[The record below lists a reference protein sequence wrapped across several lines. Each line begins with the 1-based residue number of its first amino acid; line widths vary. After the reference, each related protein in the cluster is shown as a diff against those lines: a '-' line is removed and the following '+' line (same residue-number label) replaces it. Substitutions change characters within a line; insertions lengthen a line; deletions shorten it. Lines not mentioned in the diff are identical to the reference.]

1 MKKRLL
7 LKKDREQRG
16 WEKEGEA
23 PRIEEFS
30 VEKAE
35 SDSLTVRSWLESERP
50 SGVCVSP
57 QG

>member
-16 WEKEGEA
+16 REKEGEA
-23 PRIEEFS
+23 RRIEEFS
-30 VEKAE
+30 EEKLE
-35 SDSLTVRSWLESERP
+35 SDSLTVGSWPESER
-50 SGVCVSP
+50 SAGVCVSL